1 MKINKTEE
9 EIDVFVVRND
19 NFTYDLIPG
28 LDAIKK
34 FKLKQDE
41 NLRGCLELE
50 CSKTTSFCAFF

>member
-19 NFTYDLIPG
+19 NFTYDLIPE

-41 NLRGCLELE
+41 NLRGVLN
-50 CSKTTSFCAFF
+50 